1 MSTKRKRSRWL
12 KPWKTWLPLPLPSR
26 GMVPVGAVVRNQDSD
41 KVPSGGAFAGQA
53 RAAVRIVSTG
63 FVE

>member
-26 GMVPVGAVVRNQDSD
+26 GMVPVGAVETRTQTRFPVGELLQGKHERL
-41 KVPSGGAFAGQA
+41 
-53 RAAVRIVSTG
+53 
-63 FVE
+63 